1 MTTLLPFIRVP
12 DVDYARLWYETIG
25 FKCVGTHEEPGCG
38 LDWAMMTWEDTKI
51 MLYPQMENTIFK
63 RK

>member
-25 FKCVGTHEEPGCG
+25 FKRVGTHEEPGCG
-38 LDWAMMTWEDTKI
+38 LDWGMMAWEDAEF